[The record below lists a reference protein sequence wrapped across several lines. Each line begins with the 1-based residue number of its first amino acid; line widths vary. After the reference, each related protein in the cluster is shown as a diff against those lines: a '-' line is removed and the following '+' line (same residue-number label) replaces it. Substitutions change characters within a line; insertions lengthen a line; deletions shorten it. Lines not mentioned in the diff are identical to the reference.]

1 MADKISVSTALP
13 SRSGLSHLYGWFG
26 HTRALMRVSD
36 AMRARSPSRACS
48 RYGPCLDVVDAASRT
63 SNCFTKAYGDY
74 LKGTGPVLRTAHA
87 DPAAAAA
94 AIGDADGDA
103 DGGADAARRDVGE
116 SEPESAERRKRK
128 ADALVPAMPRE
139 KSVRSNFS
147 RARCDA
153 HVAL

>member
-1 MADKISVSTALP
+1 LP
-13 SRSGLSHLYGWFG
+13 SISGLSHL
-26 HTRALMRVSD
+26 TRAPGTALAFD
-36 AMRARSPSRACS
+36 KRSLPLNACS

-74 LKGTGPVLRTAHA
+74 LKGTGSVLRTAHA

-94 AIGDADGDA
+94 AIGDADGGA
-103 DGGADAARRDVGE
+103 DGGADAARRDGGEIE

-139 KSVRSNFS
+139 KCVRSNFS
-147 RARCDA
+147 SARRDA
-153 HVAL
+153 HCCAM

>member
-1 MADKISVSTALP
+1 
-13 SRSGLSHLYGWFG
+13 
-26 HTRALMRVSD
+26 MRVSD
-36 AMRARSPSRACS
+36 ARAVSLGYARAPGTALAFDKRSLPLNACS

-74 LKGTGPVLRTAHA
+74 LKGTGSVLRTVHA

-103 DGGADAARRDVGE
+103 DGGADAARRDGGEIE

-139 KSVRSNFS
+139 KCVRSNFS
-147 RARCDA
+147 SARRDSHCCA
-153 HVAL
+153 M